1 MKPTPEI
8 ANFEDAST
16 MRWLTATLVPARRR
30 NKHVPTAEAI
40 DRIRD
45 RVFTDTAASRAHRS
59 IAA

>member
-16 MRWLTATLVPARRR
+16 VRWLTATLLPARHRIE
-30 NKHVPTAEAI
+30 NVPSVEVI

-45 RVFTDTAASRAHRS
+45 RVFAEGAPRAARS